1 MQFYKNKKKQKKKKI
16 ITLLYLTVHVV
27 FNVILIILK
36 ITKQKTNYIKNV
48 YVYKQANLRC
58 FFYVTKQ

>member
-1 MQFYKNKKKQKKKKI
+1 MQFYCNKIKQKKKKI